1 MRNRW
6 CGGATCSL
14 ATTKRLLVEESLGIV
29 HAVRMKR
36 YRPWEPDQSFLFPP
50 SPRDW
55 LPEGHLVFFLLD
67 LVAGLDLSE
76 IEAVIH
82 AKDAR
87 GTRPHDPRM
96 MTALVLYG
104 YCVGVTSSRRL
115 ERATHEDVGFRV
127 LSGDQHPDHTAISTF
142 RKQHLSALS
151 DLFLQVLRL
160 CQEAD
165 LVKLGHVALDGT
177 KVQANASKHK
187 AMSYGRMMKSE
198 QELIAEIEAM
208 LRRAEET
215 DAAEDELYGKD
226 KRGDELPEELCR
238 RESRLKRLAEA
249 RLALEAEAAK
259 RHAEKKQAQAER
271 TQKKSDDAQGQAK
284 AKAEE
289 RADDAQSDAEV
300 SVETALE
307 LADERVE
314 DARREARTLE
324 QRAETPADRRQAT
337 LARQKQARAE
347 RDLERTRIELS
358 LGTDEQELSEL
369 PELPEHRIAI
379 DSEGNP
385 KPKAQRNFTDPDSRI
400 LKDGTGYVQGY
411 NCQTVV
417 DEEHQIII
425 AAGASNQ
432 APDVEYLKPMLEA
445 AVANCGATPAVFT
458 ADAGYWSDGNARF
471 CDELGTDAYI
481 ATGRQ
486 KHGTPASD
494 DQGSNSNRKESEPR
508 RQMRE
513 KLRSEDGKAKYARR
527 KAVAEPPFGQIKE
540 ARGIRR
546 FRLRGMDQVRQEW
559 SLICAGHN
567 LLKLFRAQTL

>member
-1 MRNRW
+1 
-6 CGGATCSL
+6 
-14 ATTKRLLVEESLGIV
+14 
-29 HAVRMKR
+29 MKS
-36 YRPWEPDQSFLFPP
+36 YRPWDPDQSYLFPP

-55 LPEGHLVFFLLD
+55 LPEKHLVFFVLD

-76 IEAVIH
+76 IEVSIQ
-82 AKDAR
+82 AKDSR
-87 GTRPHDPRM
+87 GNRPHDPRM

-115 ERATHEDVGFRV
+115 ERATHEDVGFRI
-127 LSGDQHPDHTAISTF
+127 LSGDQHPDHSAISAF
-142 RKQHLSALS
+142 RKRHLHALS
-151 DLFLQVLRL
+151 DLFVQVLRL

-187 AMSYGRMMKSE
+187 AMSYERMKKSE
-198 QELIAEIEAM
+198 QELIAEVEAM
-208 LRRAEET
+208 LRRAEEV

-238 RESRLKRLAEA
+238 RESRLKKLAEA
-249 RLALEAEAAK
+249 RQALEAEAAK
-259 RHAEKKQAQAER
+259 RHAKKKQGQAER
-271 TQKKSDDAQGQAK
+271 AQKKAEGSRDE

-289 RADDAQSDAEV
+289 RAEDALFDAEY

-307 LADERVE
+307 LAEERVE
-314 DARREARTLE
+314 DARGEARILE
-324 QRAETPADRRQAT
+324 QRAETAADRRMAT
-337 LARQKQARAE
+337 LARQKQERAE
-347 RDLERTRIELS
+347 RDLEHTRVELS
-358 LGTDEQELSEL
+358 SSTDEREQS
-369 PELPEHRIAI
+369 ELPEHRIAI
-379 DSEGNP
+379 DAEGDP

-400 LKDGTGYVQGY
+400 LKGGAGYVQGY
-411 NCQTVV
+411 NCQAVV

-432 APDVEYLKPMLEA
+432 APDVEYLKPMLAA

-458 ADAGYWSDGNARF
+458 ADAGYWSDDNARF
-471 CDELGTDAYI
+471 CEELGTDAYI

-486 KHGTPASD
+486 KNSSPVSE
-494 DQGSNSNRKESEPR
+494 DQDSKGAESELR
-508 RQMRE
+508 RKMRD
-513 KLRSEDGKAKYARR
+513 KLRSEQGKAKYARR

-546 FRLRGMDQVRQEW
+546 FLLRGMDQVRGEW

-567 LLKLFRAQTL
+567 ILKLFRAQPT

>member
-1 MRNRW
+1 
-6 CGGATCSL
+6 
-14 ATTKRLLVEESLGIV
+14 
-29 HAVRMKR
+29 MKS

-76 IEAVIH
+76 IEGAIH

-87 GTRPHDPRM
+87 GNRPHDPRM

-142 RKQHLSALS
+142 RKRHLSALS
-151 DLFLQVLRL
+151 DLFVQVLRL
-160 CQEAD
+160 CQEAQ

-187 AMSYGRMMKSE
+187 AMSHARMMKSE
-198 QELIAEIEAM
+198 QELIVEVEAM
-208 LRRAEET
+208 LRRADEC

-226 KRGDELPEELCR
+226 KRGDELPDELCR
-238 RESRLKRLAEA
+238 RESRLKKLAEA
-249 RLALEAEAAK
+249 RQALEAQAAK
-259 RHAEKKQAQAER
+259 RHAEKKRAQAQRA
-271 TQKKSDDAQGQAK
+271 QKKA
-284 AKAEE
+284 
-289 RADDAQSDAEV
+289 
-300 SVETALE
+300 
-307 LADERVE
+307 
-314 DARREARTLE
+314 
-324 QRAETPADRRQAT
+324 
-337 LARQKQARAE
+337 
-347 RDLERTRIELS
+347 
-358 LGTDEQELSEL
+358 
-369 PELPEHRIAI
+369 
-379 DSEGNP
+379 
-385 KPKAQRNFTDPDSRI
+385 
-400 LKDGTGYVQGY
+400 
-411 NCQTVV
+411 
-417 DEEHQIII
+417 EEHQIII

-432 APDVEYLKPMLEA
+432 APDVEYLKPMLEQ

-458 ADAGYWSDGNARF
+458 ADAGYWSDDNARF
-471 CDELGTDAYI
+471 CEELGTDAYI

-486 KHGTPASD
+486 KHGTPGPD
-494 DQGSNSNRKESEPR
+494 DQGSKKGNESELR
-508 RQMRE
+508 IQMRD
-513 KLRSEDGKAKYARR
+513 KLRTEDGKAKYTRR

-546 FRLRGMDQVRQEW
+546 FLLRGMDQARQEW

-567 LLKLFRAQTL
+567 ILKLFRAQNT